1 MYSHL
6 IATKIDGINV
16 DDIPVIR
23 YVKGNYLSLSA
34 KSPFKKLI
42 YPLPEKDG
50 LGIHSTLN
58 LDGVTI
64 FGPDTVEVDKIDFHV
79 TKKIKKIFK
88 FNI

>member
-23 YVKGNYLSLSA
+23 YVKGNYLSLSG

-58 LDGVTI
+58 LDGQTI
-64 FGPDTVEVDKIDFHV
+64 IGPDYEVVKEKNYNVLDEKR
-79 TKKIKKIFK
+79 FK
-88 FNI
+88 FIN